1 MCTSLMESVLFFLI
15 KEAHFYPCSLQVT
28 SRCASRGMRPW
39 NLMIYTLNRK
49 ILTFNLSVPTT
60 MHVSFLDV
68 EKKVQAFRDA
78 CPLPE

>member
-1 MCTSLMESVLFFLI
+1 
-15 KEAHFYPCSLQVT
+15 
-28 SRCASRGMRPW
+28 
-39 NLMIYTLNRK
+39 MIYTLNRK